1 MKKKIL
7 AFGVAL
13 SVMLGTAGCSTAH
26 TGSRKDQATG
36 KAGLDR
42 PGVRRSDHG
51 GISHGINHAVNI
63 CALGFMGAWDHLC
76 IAFRSIS

>member
-13 SVMLGTAGCSTAH
+13 SVILGTAGCSTAH
-26 TGSRKDQATG
+26 TGSRKDQASG

-42 PGVRRSDHG
+42 PGVRRDL
-51 GISHGINHAVNI
+51 ITE
-63 CALGFMGAWDHLC
+63 
-76 IAFRSIS
+76 

>member
-26 TGSRKDQATG
+26 TGSRKNQATG
-36 KAGLDR
+36 KAGLD
-42 PGVRRSDHG
+42 
-51 GISHGINHAVNI
+51 
-63 CALGFMGAWDHLC
+63 
-76 IAFRSIS
+76 